1 MAVAGAGDELV
12 RLLLDE
18 LTEAGGAP
26 QASVIGH
33 QTRLPALSAALVNG
47 AAGHALD
54 YDDVNMAMPGH
65 PSVAILPGL
74 LALAEL
80 KRSSGR
86 EVITAFVAGYETACR
101 IGAALQPGHYNLGF
115 HSTGTVGAFGAA
127 AACARLLGLDAEAT
141 AMALGIAGTQAAGL
155 KSQFGTM
162 CKPFHAGKAAQNG
175 LLAARLAARGFSSR
189 ADIIECVQGFALTHG
204 PDFSP
209 EAALATPEAG
219 LHLFAN
225 LFKYHA
231 ACYLT
236 HAPIE
241 CARRLREQHRLTP
254 EAVAGITLRLDASCE
269 RVCNIPAP
277 VDGLQ
282 SKFSLRQTVAMALA
296 GVDTASLG
304 AYSAGN
310 ARDPALVRLR
320 ERIEI
325 DWQDSWPQTLSELEI
340 ELADGRRL
348 TARHDA
354 GIPAA
359 DIADQGR
366 RLAAKFD
373 ALVEPVLG
381 APRTRELRETI
392 AGLDHLADVAEPRE
406 ARRRV
411 SPHPPSPQLGP
422 SPRDA
427 GEGLSWYVVAFA
439 PLRAGEGAERSEA
452 GEQRVAGSGRR
463 QNCRACRKGGR
474 ARGARGRPIRGQ
486 DLHRR
491 YAGRRDSRPPDAV
504 ARRDPR
510 HARRHRR
517 GGGGDGVRRRRAA
530 CRSCTRRCSTP
541 IRSTARNSTACT
553 RRRSSIRWRRA
564 CRCSSDGRSGKAAS
578 PALA

>member
-1 MAVAGAGDELV
+1 MDETNLTQVLARKSAMLEYEALPPAAHELARQCVLDYFGVALAGAGDELV
-12 RLLLDE
+12 RLLLDD
-18 LTEAGGAP
+18 LAEAGGAP
-26 QASVIGH
+26 QASIIGH
-33 QTRLPALSAALVNG
+33 QTRVPMLSAALVNG

-80 KRSSGR
+80 RRSSGR

-101 IGAALQPGHYNLGF
+101 IGAAMQPGHYNLGF

-127 AACARLLGLDAEAT
+127 AACARLLGFDVEAT
-141 AMALGIAGTQAAGL
+141 AIALGIAGTQAAGL

-189 ADIIECVQGFALTHG
+189 ADIIECAQGFALTHG

-241 CARRLREQHRLTP
+241 CARRLREQYRLTP

-296 GVDTASLG
+296 GVDTASLD
-304 AYSAGN
+304 AYRTEN
-310 ARDPALVRLR
+310 ASDPALIELR
-320 ERIEI
+320 ERVEIE
-325 DWQDSWPQTLSELEI
+325 WQDSWPQTLSELEI
-340 ELADGRRL
+340 ELTDGRRL

-359 DIADQGR
+359 DTADQGR
-366 RLAAKFD
+366 RLAAKFQ

-392 AGLDHLADVAEPRE
+392 AGLDHLADVADL
-406 ARRRV
+406 AR
-411 SPHPPSPQLGP
+411 L
-422 SPRDA
+422 
-427 GEGLSWYVVAFA
+427 
-439 PLRAGEGAERSEA
+439 
-452 GEQRVAGSGRR
+452 
-463 QNCRACRKGGR
+463 
-474 ARGARGRPIRGQ
+474 
-486 DLHRR
+486 
-491 YAGRRDSRPPDAV
+491 AV
-504 ARRDPR
+504 
-510 HARRHRR
+510 
-517 GGGGDGVRRRRAA
+517 G
-530 CRSCTRRCSTP
+530 
-541 IRSTARNSTACT
+541 
-553 RRRSSIRWRRA
+553 
-564 CRCSSDGRSGKAAS
+564 
-578 PALA
+578 

>member
-1 MAVAGAGDELV
+1 MDGANLTQLLARKSTTLDYEAIPPEARELARQCILDYFGVTLAGAGDELV

-26 QASVIGH
+26 HASIVGH
-33 QTRLPALSAALVNG
+33 QPRLPALSAALVNG

-80 KRSSGR
+80 RHSPGR
-86 EVITAFVAGYETACR
+86 EVVTAFVAGYETACR

-141 AMALGIAGTQAAGL
+141 AMAFGIAGTQAAGL

-189 ADIIECVQGFALTHG
+189 ADIVECVQGFAPTHG

-209 EAALATPEAG
+209 EAALATPEGG

-241 CARRLREQHRLTP
+241 CARRLRDQHRLTP
-254 EAVAGITLRLDASCE
+254 EAVTGITLRLDASCE

-304 AYSAGN
+304 AYSAEN
-310 ARDPALVRLR
+310 ARDADLVRLR
-320 ERIEI
+320 EQLEI

-340 ELADGRRL
+340 ELTDGRRF

-381 APRTRELRETI
+381 APRARELRETI
-392 AGLDHLADVAEPRE
+392 AGLDRLADVGNLTR
-406 ARRRV
+406 
-411 SPHPPSPQLGP
+411 L
-422 SPRDA
+422 
-427 GEGLSWYVVAFA
+427 
-439 PLRAGEGAERSEA
+439 
-452 GEQRVAGSGRR
+452 
-463 QNCRACRKGGR
+463 
-474 ARGARGRPIRGQ
+474 
-486 DLHRR
+486 
-491 YAGRRDSRPPDAV
+491 AV
-504 ARRDPR
+504 
-510 HARRHRR
+510 
-517 GGGGDGVRRRRAA
+517 G
-530 CRSCTRRCSTP
+530 
-541 IRSTARNSTACT
+541 
-553 RRRSSIRWRRA
+553 
-564 CRCSSDGRSGKAAS
+564 
-578 PALA
+578 

>member
-1 MAVAGAGDELV
+1 MLEYEALPPEAHELSRQCILDYLGVAIAGAREELA

-18 LTEAGGAP
+18 LIEAGGAP
-26 QASVIGH
+26 QASVVGH
-33 QTRLPALSAALVNG
+33 QTRLPALSAALANG

-101 IGAALQPGHYNLGF
+101 IGTAMQPGHYNLGF
-115 HSTGTVGAFGAA
+115 HSTGTIGAFGAA
-127 AACARLLGLDAEAT
+127 AACARLLGLDADAT
-141 AMALGIAGTQAAGL
+141 ARALGIAGTQAAGL

-175 LLAARLAARGFSSR
+175 LLAAQLAARGFSSR
-189 ADIIECVQGFALTHG
+189 TDIVECIQGFASTHG

-209 EAALATPEAG
+209 EAALATPEGG
-219 LHLFAN
+219 LHLLAN

-241 CARRLREQHRLTP
+241 CSRRLRKEHRLKT
-254 EAVAGITLRLDASCE
+254 EEIVGITLRLDASCE

-282 SKFSLRQTVAMALA
+282 SKFSLRQTIAMALA

-304 AYSAGN
+304 TYSAEN
-310 ARDPALVRLR
+310 ALDPSLVGLR
-320 ERIEI
+320 ERVEIE
-325 DWQDSWPQTLSELEI
+325 WQDSWPQTLSELEI
-340 ELADGRRL
+340 RLTDGRRL

-359 DIADQGR
+359 DIADQGQ

-381 APRTRELRETI
+381 APRTRELRESI
-392 AGLDHLADVAEPRE
+392 AGLDGLSDVADL
-406 ARRRV
+406 AR
-411 SPHPPSPQLGP
+411 L
-422 SPRDA
+422 A
-427 GEGLSWYVVAFA
+427 
-439 PLRAGEGAERSEA
+439 
-452 GEQRVAGSGRR
+452 
-463 QNCRACRKGGR
+463 
-474 ARGARGRPIRGQ
+474 
-486 DLHRR
+486 
-491 YAGRRDSRPPDAV
+491 AV
-504 ARRDPR
+504 
-510 HARRHRR
+510 
-517 GGGGDGVRRRRAA
+517 
-530 CRSCTRRCSTP
+530 
-541 IRSTARNSTACT
+541 
-553 RRRSSIRWRRA
+553 
-564 CRCSSDGRSGKAAS
+564 
-578 PALA
+578 